1 MYSFASDYLEGAH
14 PTILERMKETNT
26 LQTPGY
32 GLDSYCDEAREEIA
46 SRLGNVDAD
55 IHFVVG
61 GTQANL
67 LVIDACLRSY
77 EAVIGV
83 HTSHINVHETGAIEH
98 IGHKIVAVEGENGK
112 VRPCDVEE
120 VLGSHLDEHMVLPK
134 MVFISDATEIGT
146 IYTKAELTALSEYC
160 HAHGLYLYMDGARLG
175 SALCAEENDLTLE
188 DIASLVDVFYIGGT
202 KNGALFGEAIVICNP
217 ELKGHF
223 RYAIKQNG
231 AMLAKGRLLGIQF
244 YELFKEDLYF
254 ELAAHANKLSMELK
268 KGLEQLGVEFAYDS
282 PTNQQF
288 IYLNK
293 DVYEKVCEKYVVS
306 KQFDTK
312 DGRAMIRLVT
322 SWSTPS
328 SAVSEFLSDL
338 RGWL

>member
-14 PTILERMKETNT
+14 PTILQKMMETNS

-32 GLDSYCDEAREEIA
+32 GLDPYCEQAREEIT

-98 IGHKIVAVEGENGK
+98 VGHKIIAVDGIDGK

-134 MVFISDATEIGT
+134 MVFISNATEIGT
-146 IYTKAELTALSEYC
+146 IYTKAELVALSEYC

-223 RYAIKQNG
+223 RFAIKQNG

-288 IYLNK
+288 IYLAK

-306 KQFDTK
+306 NKCDTLTWQTYRK
-312 DGRAMIRLVT
+312 
-322 SWSTPS
+322 
-328 SAVSEFLSDL
+328 
-338 RGWL
+338 